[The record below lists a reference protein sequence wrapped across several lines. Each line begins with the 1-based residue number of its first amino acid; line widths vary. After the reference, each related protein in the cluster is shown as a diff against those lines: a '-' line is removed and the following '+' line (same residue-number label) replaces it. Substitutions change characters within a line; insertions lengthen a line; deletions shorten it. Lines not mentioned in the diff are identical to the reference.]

1 MDDLLLERLRRFHND
16 YFPDYKDQFQHLVEQ
31 GQHPTIL
38 FVGCSDSRL
47 VPYMLTGTGP
57 GELFIVRN
65 VGALV
70 PPYNGLHG
78 LHGTA
83 AAIEYAV
90 LNLHVSHIIVCGH
103 SHCGAMKALYEE
115 VPPEA
120 HNLQAWLDL
129 AREAALPVQVS
140 EEALRRTE
148 QRAVV
153 LQLER
158 LMDYPMVRREVEIG
172 RLQLHG
178 WHYVIE
184 QGLVHVFDAQ
194 QGAFVPASE
203 SDHSGTGPYRPYV
216 EHDGQVIAERL
227 ALNDIVVTAIRSEN
241 VKAQLRKLDLETRE
255 MSQAE
260 LVAHLKREFDRW
272 GPVVKASGFS
282 ADGQ

>member
-1 MDDLLLERLRRFHND
+1 MDDHLLERLRRFHND
-16 YFPDYKDQFQHLVEQ
+16 FFPDYKDKFQHLVEQ

-65 VGALV
+65 VGALI

-90 LNLHVSHIIVCGH
+90 LNLHVSHIIVCG
-103 SHCGAMKALYEE
+103 
-115 VPPEA
+115 PEA
-120 HNLQAWLDL
+120 KNLLAWLDL
-129 AREAALPVQVS
+129 AREAALPVQLS

-158 LMDYPMVRREVEIG
+158 LMDYPMVRERVEKRQIS
-172 RLQLHG
+172 LHG

-184 QGLVHVFDAQ
+184 EGEVHVFDVKS
-194 QGAFVPASE
+194 GCFVPASRAE
-203 SDHSGTGPYRPYV
+203 HSGTGPYQDV
-216 EHDGQVIAERL
+216 EPDGGSIFNEVDSSWYQGR
-227 ALNDIVVTAIRSEN
+227 
-241 VKAQLRKLDLETRE
+241 
-255 MSQAE
+255 
-260 LVAHLKREFDRW
+260 
-272 GPVVKASGFS
+272 
-282 ADGQ
+282 

>member
-1 MDDLLLERLRRFHND
+1 MDDHLLERLRRFHND
-16 YFPDYKDQFQHLVEQ
+16 FFPDYKDKFQSLVEQ

-115 VPPEA
+115 ISPEA
-120 HNLQAWLDL
+120 KNLQAWLDL

-148 QRAVV
+148 QRSIV

-158 LMDYPMVRREVEIG
+158 LMDYPMVRQRVEKRQIS
-172 RLQLHG
+172 LHG

-184 QGLVHVFDAQ
+184 EGEVHVFDVKS
-194 QGAFVPASE
+194 GGFVPASHAE
-203 SDHSGTGPYRPYV
+203 HSGTGPYQ
-216 EHDGQVIAERL
+216 D
-227 ALNDIVVTAIRSEN
+227 
-241 VKAQLRKLDLETRE
+241 
-255 MSQAE
+255 
-260 LVAHLKREFDRW
+260 VAPDSGSIFNEVD
-272 GPVVKASGFS
+272 ASWYQGR
-282 ADGQ
+282 